1 MNAASSRLALR
12 SLSREREGG
21 AVGPLQAI
29 EWRLV
34 SMSHDAAIVNSRQQA
49 VLQSHPGTER
59 ERDEFLA
66 SVTEIDTPSHTRTG
80 LHAAVVVVTD
90 VVMVGKMAT

>member
-1 MNAASSRLALR
+1 
-12 SLSREREGG
+12 
-21 AVGPLQAI
+21 
-29 EWRLV
+29 
-34 SMSHDAAIVNSRQQA
+34 